1 MRWYNALM
9 RKRLTV
15 LGMLAVL
22 LWLWGCAEATPTVT
36 PAPTET
42 PRAGWT
48 LTPYVTGTP
57 TPTAAPPTA
66 PPLPTA
72 AAPSPTP
79 WVYEVK
85 EGDTMLGIALRFGVS
100 LDALEQANPG
110 VSPEAMAVGTKLII
124 PVNVDNPAGLPTP
137 TPMPLE
143 VGEPFC
149 APAADGGAVCLTTV
163 SNPGAQAVEAVSVWL
178 ALQNGVAQEVE
189 ALQDLLPA
197 GKSVAVVVRF
207 PAPAPPVPQASARL
221 LRALPVDEKRLQ
233 QRYVTVKLT
242 RVSTQVAADGL
253 SAQVAG
259 EAAPESATVGQ
270 LWVVAVAYDAAGHP
284 VGARRWEA
292 SAEALARPPVAFSFA
307 IYSVGPPIARVAVTA
322 EAHTPPR

>member
-1 MRWYNALM
+1 M

-15 LGMLAVL
+15 LGTLAVL
-22 LWLWGCAEATPTVT
+22 LWLWGCAAEATPAATPAPTVT
-36 PAPTET
+36 PRPA
-42 PRAGWT
+42 WT
-48 LTPYVTGTP
+48 LTPYAPGTP

-85 EGDTMLGIALRFGVS
+85 EGDTMLGIALRFGVA

-137 TPMPLE
+137 TPVPLE

-163 SNPGAQAVEAVSVWL
+163 SNPGTQAVEAVSVWL
-178 ALQNGVAQEVE
+178 ALQNGAAQEVE
-189 ALQDLLPA
+189 ALQDLLPV
-197 GKSVAVVVRF
+197 GERAVVVARF
-207 PAPAPPVPQASARL
+207 AAPAPPVPRAAARL
-221 LRALPVDEKRLQ
+221 LRALPVDEERLQ
-233 QRYVTVKLT
+233 QRYVKVTLSQ
-242 RVSTQVAADGL
+242 VSTQVAEDGL
-253 SAQVAG
+253 HARVSG
-259 EAAPESATVGQ
+259 EVAPEGAAAQ

-307 IYSVGPPIARVAVTA
+307 VYSVGPPIVRVVVTA